1 MSARG
6 AAGSRW
12 RFGPALAAIAA
23 VGLVIRVA
31 AMLRWYRALPLGFS
45 DNFFYSQ
52 QANLLA
58 DGHGFADPFHW
69 SDTGGAEIIASADH
83 PPLYSL
89 YLAVWS
95 LLGFTGSTHHR
106 LASNLLG
113 VGTVVLVGLVARH
126 LRGDRAGLIAA
137 AVAAAYP
144 PLWIADGMIVAESP
158 YALLIAL
165 VALLALRLVEVPS
178 LPRAAALGAGIGLCA
193 LTRSEGVGL
202 LVLLVVPLVL
212 ALPLAWRHRVEIV
225 AVAVAVAVALVMPW
239 SLRNARHFAEP
250 VPLAYGAGFVL
261 KVGNCD
267 STYHGRLLGYWDVAC
282 IYDGPMLPDKSV
294 AEKEARAQA
303 MTYIRDNL
311 DRVPVVVAA
320 RVGRLWHAYRV
331 GQGIDFDVFFERRG
345 RGPSVAGVGALY
357 GAVAL
362 GAVGAWSLRRRVA
375 QLVPF
380 AALIASA
387 TLSAAVAFGITR
399 YRIAGDV
406 ALVVLAGVGV
416 DWLLRRRSGARPGE
430 ST

>member
-1 MSARG
+1 VRAHPLGGRRAPRPPRG
-6 AAGSRW
+6 APRAR
-12 RFGPALAAIAA
+12 PAPRLAPPGRDRGRGGGGGRRADPA
-23 VGLVIRVA
+23 VVA
-31 AMLRWYRALPLGFS
+31 AQRA
-45 DNFFYSQ
+45 
-52 QANLLA
+52 A
-58 DGHGFADPFHW
+58 
-69 SDTGGAEIIASADH
+69 
-83 PPLYSL
+83 
-89 YLAVWS
+89 
-95 LLGFTGSTHHR
+95 
-106 LASNLLG
+106 
-113 VGTVVLVGLVARH
+113 
-126 LRGDRAGLIAA
+126 LRGAGAPRLRCRLRAQGR
-137 AVAAAYP
+137 P
-144 PLWIADGMIVAESP
+144 
-158 YALLIAL
+158 
-165 VALLALRLVEVPS
+165 LRLD
-178 LPRAAALGAGIGLCA
+178 LPRAG
-193 LTRSEGVGL
+193 
-202 LVLLVVPLVL
+202 
-212 ALPLAWRHRVEIV
+212 
-225 AVAVAVAVALVMPW
+225 AVAVALILPW
-239 SLRNARHFAEP
+239 SLRAARHFAGP
-250 VPLAYGAGFVL
+250 VPLACGAGFVL
-261 KVGNCD
+261 KVGNCA

-311 DRVPVVVAA
+311 DRVPVVVTA

-416 DWLLRRRSGARPGE
+416 DWLLRRQS
-430 ST
+430 